1 MNPFPPAS
9 WYQRLPKV
17 ELHLHMEGAIPLP
30 ALWTLV
36 QKYGGEP
43 GLDSLEDVQKRFVY
57 RDFPHFIDTWRWK
70 NQFLRE
76 YEDFTFIA
84 EAIARDLVRQNVRYA
99 EAFFSPSDFSRHNL
113 QPQPL
118 TVAMRA
124 GLRRVPEIEVALIA
138 DVVRDSGP
146 EKAAIT
152 LAAVNEVKEEGV
164 IGIGIGGSEQRFP
177 PEPFAEVYHRA
188 RALGFH
194 TTAHAGE
201 AAGAESIWG
210 AIRSLEVERIGHG
223 TRAFEDP
230 SLLDYLRQHPIPI
243 EMCPLSNVR
252 TGVVARIEEHPI
264 RQYFE
269 RGMWVTVNSD
279 DPKMFNNSLAE
290 EYQLLVER
298 LGFSPAELRELLI
311 NTIRASWLP
320 EARKQGLMREF
331 ETDSVWQE
339 KGNYSS
345 QG

>member
-1 MNPFPPAS
+1 MNPLLPPAS

-17 ELHLHMEGAIPLP
+17 ELHLHLEGAIPLP

-230 SLLDYLRQHPIPI
+230 ALLDYLSQHPIPI

-298 LGFSPAELRELLI
+298 LGFSPAELRGLLT

-320 EARKQGLMREF
+320 EARKQALVREF
-331 ETDSVWQE
+331 EADPAWQE
-339 KGNYSS
+339 S
-345 QG
+345 

>member
-1 MNPFPPAS
+1 MNPLPPAS
-9 WYQRLPKV
+9 WYQNLPKV
-17 ELHLHMEGAIPLP
+17 ELHLHLEGAIPLP

-43 GLDSLEDVQKRFVY
+43 GLNSLEDVQKRFVY

-84 EAIARDLVRQNVRYA
+84 EAIARDLVQQNVRYA
-99 EAFFSPSDFSRHNL
+99 EAFFSPSDFARHNL
-113 QPQPL
+113 QPQAL
-118 TVAMRA
+118 TLAVRA
-124 GLRRVPEIEVALIA
+124 GLRRVPAIEVALIA

-152 LAAVNEVKEEGV
+152 LAAVNEVKDEGV

-177 PEPFAEVYHRA
+177 PEPFAEVYQQA

-210 AIRSLEVERIGHG
+210 AVRSLEVERIGHG

-230 SLLDYLRQHPIPI
+230 ALLDYLSQHPIPI

-269 RGMWVTVNSD
+269 HGLWVTVNSD

-290 EYQLLVER
+290 EYQLMVER
-298 LGFSPAELRELLI
+298 LRFSPTELRGVI
-311 NTIRASWLP
+311 IHTIRACWLP
-320 EARKQGLMREF
+320 EMRKQELIREF
-331 ETDSVWQE
+331 ETDPGWTI
-339 KGNYSS
+339 
-345 QG
+345 